1 MALIKLGLP
10 ETGAFSYAK
19 KEKTGERMNTV
30 EPIRDK
36 ETVIDIAEYLKKDS
50 ERNYVMFLFGIYSG
64 LRISDI
70 LKFRVR
76 DVKNKND
83 IVLREKKTG
92 KEKRFPIN
100 RDLKKALEHYI
111 IGKDDYEFLFKN
123 PHENKPIT
131 RQQAYNI
138 LSEAGKQFGIDKIGT
153 HTLRKT
159 FGYHVYQSTK
169 DAAMLMDIFNHA
181 DIHITLRYIGVNQD
195 QKDKVYNKL
204 SYFR

>member
-1 MALIKLGLP
+1 
-10 ETGAFSYAK
+10 
-19 KEKTGERMNTV
+19 MNTV

-36 ETVIDIAEYLKKDS
+36 EKVIDIAEYLRKDS

-100 RDLKKALEHYI
+100 RDFKKALEQYI
-111 IGKDDYEFLFKN
+111 TGKDDYEFLFKN
-123 PHENKPIT
+123 PHENKPHDSKHTTFCLMQERSSELRRSEHIRCVRHLGIT
-131 RQQAYNI
+131 FTSQRKMRQC
-138 LSEAGKQFGIDKIGT
+138 
-153 HTLRKT
+153 
-159 FGYHVYQSTK
+159 
-169 DAAMLMDIFNHA
+169 
-181 DIHITLRYIGVNQD
+181 
-195 QKDKVYNKL
+195 
-204 SYFR
+204 

>member
-1 MALIKLGLP
+1 
-10 ETGAFSYAK
+10 
-19 KEKTGERMNTV
+19 MNTV

-76 DVKNKND
+76 DVKDKSD

-100 RDLKKALEHYI
+100 RDLKKALEQYI
-111 IGKDDYEFLFKN
+111 VGKDDYEFLFKN

-138 LSEAGKQFGIDKIGT
+138 LSDAGKKFGIEKIGT

-159 FGYHVYQSTK
+159 FCLLYTSDKEKIPPPVSDDEMKQLSPPDDNG
-169 DAAMLMDIFNHA
+169 LPFN
-181 DIHITLRYIGVNQD
+181 
-195 QKDKVYNKL
+195 
-204 SYFR
+204 